1 MMTSQRGLSRICL
14 LRTRH
19 SSVVGGVFGLTLI
32 SGLFSSNPE
41 QKRSA
46 QDFKTFDFINQTSQ
60 SLSPSF
66 ILSISDV
73 VLTNGTHQGP
83 V

>member
-1 MMTSQRGLSRICL
+1 MVNDDESARIIQDML
-14 LRTRH
+14 TKD

-66 ILSISDV
+66 ILSIFQ
-73 VLTNGTHQGP
+73 T
-83 V
+83 